1 LRGYNANINILDEGL
16 FIDTNIIKTIV
27 LPVAQQQNS
36 IIVALSTPQGTDA
49 PSTRLFNTRR
59 EGSDKTIFLIV
70 RVGKPCDDCRIKR
83 ILCLHVENSTA
94 EGLSKSKRKL
104 FLPFYEDDK
113 ETFMREFMA
122 ETCDDS
128 RVIFSDELLLKLFMK
143 KPEPVPHLVDMIIVG
158 IDPAGGGKCEWGLCA
173 AYFDTTKKLFVIV
186 QLDAQRIP
194 NPTPSVIR
202 HWLKESIDSI
212 RRRHLSFAEIPI
224 VIACE
229 SAPQLI
235 GEQLVEHIQMLS
247 NEGLFHNT
255 YLMYEIA
262 GSGRPGVPK
271 TEQTTQDMCRYASLL
286 LTNDQIRFSKA
297 FGTSVLGKKP
307 EEAKMEFSKQV
318 RNFKRRIDHY
328 RKDGSAHFVINGKSS
343 GMNDDLAVASLMI
356 VYWYFIFMTS
366 RKTEYEAIKNQS
378 SHWRFTHMTIDN
390 FCNNAHKRTR
400 DLVNSSCSS
409 GTSLSNNLSD
419 DESDDGEPISKKQ
432 IEYASINQFS
442 YRI

>member
-1 LRGYNANINILDEGL
+1 M
-16 FIDTNIIKTIV
+16 
-27 LPVAQQQNS
+27 LPIAQQRNS

-59 EGSDKTIFLIV
+59 DDCDKTIFLIV

-104 FLPFYEDDK
+104 FLPFYQDDK

-128 RVIFSDELLLKLFMK
+128 RAIFSDELLLKLFME

-173 AYFDTTKKLFVIV
+173 AYFDTVKKLQVII

-247 NEGLFHNT
+247 NEGQFHNT
-255 YLMYEIA
+255 YLMYEIT

-286 LTNDQIRFSKA
+286 LANNQIKFSKA

-307 EEAKMEFSKQV
+307 DEAKMEFFKQV

-328 RKDGSAHFVINGKSS
+328 RKDGSAHFVINGKSG

-366 RKTEYEAIKNQS
+366 RKTEYEAIKHQS
-378 SHWRFTHMTIDN
+378 SNWRFTHMTIDN
-390 FCNNAHKRTR
+390 FCNNARKRAR
-400 DLVNSSCSS
+400 DYFNSSSS
-409 GTSLSNNLSD
+409 SSSSCNGPSASNGLSD
-419 DESDDGEPISKKQ
+419 DDNDGETHTSKRHT
-432 IEYASINQFS
+432 EYASIDRFA